1 MLTVFLS
8 VLFAIESHFFMA
20 PGTPTSPF
28 EGQPS
33 FSNQHSIAT
42 GGDILVTSGSHECTT
57 GAKVDPDQTR
67 AYNAEATIE
76 WMSLLYTPRWNLNIL
91 KKKNLIA
98 PGSCPI
104 LVIILRVQQYR

>member
-42 GGDILVTSGSHECTT
+42 GGDILVTGDSHECTT
-57 GAKVDPDQTR
+57 GGGVKFDPEQKSK
-67 AYNAEATIE
+67 AYNAETIIA
-76 WMSLLYTPRWNLNIL
+76 WMSQLNTT
-91 KKKNLIA
+91 
-98 PGSCPI
+98 
-104 LVIILRVQQYR
+104 R